1 MLNVD
6 PILLS
11 VSVLLTT
18 YFSAIETALTK
29 LSAARIEEIY
39 EDRPKQMNKLLKYVG
54 TNRARYI
61 NTFQL
66 LYTIGLA
73 ASSLFV
79 FRFSNSVFELDAT
92 WLQDVAAI
100 AFLAVIGFVVFG
112 VGARTLGKQHAETY
126 VLSSAG
132 LISFLSRV
140 LNPFVRLFIIAGN
153 AVTPGRGYSEGPF
166 ASTAEIREMMDQISD
181 KVIEASEKEMIHSVF
196 ELGAT
201 VAREVMV
208 PRTEMVWIERTKTLR
223 QALSLSLR
231 SGYSRIPVIGEDIDD
246 IVGVIYIKDVAKRI
260 FEHSDAQQTERV
272 DTLMRTVTF
281 SPDSKLADELLKDM
295 QRERVHLT
303 VLIDEYGGT
312 AGLVTIEDI
321 LEEIVGEIADEHDTA
336 EEEIMKLDEN
346 VYRISSRLHIE
357 DLGKLIH
364 VDLDSDEEGI
374 DTVGGLLASRL
385 GRVAI
390 PGSTI
395 NLDEWKI
402 TAETVAGR
410 RNRVGSLIVEKL
422 EQTEDS
428 DE

>member
-1 MLNVD
+1 MD
-6 PILLS
+6 PILFS
-11 VSVLLTT
+11 ISVLLTT

-39 EDRPKQMNKLLKYVG
+39 SDRPKQMNKLLKYVG
-54 TNRARYI
+54 ANRARYI

-73 ASSLFV
+73 ASSLFA

-92 WLQDVAAI
+92 WLQDLAAI
-100 AFLAVIGFVVFG
+100 AFLAIIGFVIFG
-112 VGARTLGKQHAETY
+112 VGARTLGRQHAESY

-132 LISFLSRV
+132 LISFFSRI
-140 LNPFVRLFIIAGN
+140 LNPLVKLFILAGN

-181 KVIEASEKEMIHSVF
+181 EVIEASEKEMIHSVF

-246 IVGVIYIKDVAKRI
+246 IVGVVYIKDVAKRI
-260 FEHSDAQQTERV
+260 FEHSDAQQTEQV

-281 SPDSKLADELLKDM
+281 SPDSKLADDLLKDM
-295 QRERVHLT
+295 QRDRVHLT

-336 EEEIMKLDEN
+336 DEEITKLDEN

-357 DLGKLIH
+357 DLGKLIR

-395 NLDEWKI
+395 TIEGWKL

-410 RNRVGSLIVEKL
+410 RNRVGSLLVEKVEDL
-422 EQTEDS
+422 EES

>member
-1 MLNVD
+1 MYD
-6 PILLS
+6 
-11 VSVLLTT
+11 
-18 YFSAIETALTK
+18 
-29 LSAARIEEIY
+29 
-39 EDRPKQMNKLLKYVG
+39 DRPKQLNKLMKFVG
-54 TNRARYI
+54 PNRARYI
-61 NTFQL
+61 NTFQF
-66 LYTIGLA
+66 LYTVGLA
-73 ASSLFV
+73 ASSLFI

-92 WLQDVAAI
+92 WLQDVTAI
-100 AFLAVIGFVVFG
+100 AFISLLVFVVYG
-112 VGARTLGKQHAETY
+112 VGARTLGKQNAEIY
-126 VLSSAG
+126 VLSSSG
-132 LISFLSRV
+132 LISLLSRL
-140 LNPFVRLFIIAGN
+140 LNPFVKLFIAIGN
-153 AVTPGRGYSEGPF
+153 AVTPGKGYSEGPF
-166 ASTAEIREMMDQISD
+166 ASTAEIREMMNQISD
-181 KVIEASEKEMIHSVF
+181 EVIEASEKEMIHSVF

-246 IVGVIYIKDVAKRI
+246 VVGVIYIKDVAKRI
-260 FEHSDAQQTERV
+260 FEHSEAQQTERV
-272 DTLMRTVTF
+272 DTLMRPVTF

-336 EEEIMKLDEN
+336 DEEIIKLADDT
-346 VYRISSRLHIE
+346 YRISSRLHIE

-364 VDLDSDEEGI
+364 VDLDPDEEGV
-374 DTVGGLLASRL
+374 DTVGGLLAARL

-395 NLDEWKI
+395 SLDGWKL

-410 RNRVGSLIVEKL
+410 RNRVGSLLVEKIEKL
-422 EQTEDS
+422 AES
-428 DE
+428 DD

>member
-1 MLNVD
+1 MD

-11 VSVLLTT
+11 ISILLTT

-29 LSAARIEEIY
+29 LSAARIDEFY
-39 EDRPKQMNKLLKYVG
+39 GDRPKQMQKLLKYVG
-54 TNRARYI
+54 PNRARYI

-79 FRFSNSVFELDAT
+79 FRFSNSVIKIEST
-92 WLQDVAAI
+92 WLQDITAI
-100 AFLAVIGFVVFG
+100 AFLALIGFVVFG
-112 VGARTLGKQHAETY
+112 VGARTLGKQHAESY

-132 LISFLSRV
+132 LISLLSRI
-140 LNPFVRLFIIAGN
+140 LNPFVKMFILLGN

-181 KVIEASEKEMIHSVF
+181 EVIEASEKEMIHSVF

-208 PRTEMVWIERTKTLR
+208 PRTEMVWIERSKTLR

-246 IVGVIYIKDVAKRI
+246 VVGVIYIKDVAKRI

-272 DTLMRTVTF
+272 DALMRPVTF

-336 EEEIMKLDEN
+336 EEELIKLDEDT
-346 VYRISSRLHIE
+346 YRISSRLHIE
-357 DLGKLIH
+357 DLAKLIH

-395 NLDEWKI
+395 NIEGWKL

-410 RNRVGSLIVEKL
+410 RNRVGSLLVEKI
-422 EQTEDS
+422 EQAEETD
-428 DE
+428 D

>member
-1 MLNVD
+1 MDTL
-6 PILLS
+6 LLS
-11 VSVLLTT
+11 VTLLLTT

-29 LSAARIEEIY
+29 LSAARIEELY
-39 EDRPKQMNKLLKYVG
+39 EERPKQLEKLMKYVG
-54 TNRARYI
+54 PNRARYI

-73 ASSLFV
+73 SSSLFV

-92 WLQDVAAI
+92 WLQDVTAI
-100 AFLAVIGFVVFG
+100 AFISLVVFVVYG
-112 VGARTLGKQHAETY
+112 VGARTLGKQNAESF
-126 VLSSAG
+126 VLASSG
-132 LISFLSRV
+132 LISLLSRV
-140 LNPFVRLFIIAGN
+140 LNPFVKLFIAIGN
-153 AVTPGRGYSEGPF
+153 AVTPGKGYTDGPF
-166 ASTAEIREMMDQISD
+166 ASTAEIREMMNQISD
-181 KVIEASEKEMIHSVF
+181 EVIEASEKEMIHSVF

-246 IVGVIYIKDVAKRI
+246 VVGVIYIKDVAKRI
-260 FEHSDAQQTERV
+260 FEHSEAQQTERV
-272 DTLMRTVTF
+272 DTLMRSVTF
-281 SPDSKLADELLKDM
+281 SPDSKLADDLLKDM

-336 EEEIMKLDEN
+336 DEEIVKLGDD
-346 VYRISSRLHIE
+346 VFRISSRLHIE
-357 DLGKLIH
+357 DLAKLIH
-364 VDLDSDEEGI
+364 VSLDPDEEGV
-374 DTVGGLLASRL
+374 DTVGGLLAARL

-395 NLDEWKI
+395 SLDGWKL

-410 RNRVGSLIVEKL
+410 RNRVGSLLVEKIDKL
-422 EQTEDS
+422 AES
-428 DE
+428 DD

>member
-1 MLNVD
+1 MDSLLL
-6 PILLS
+6 ILT
-11 VSVLLTT
+11 LLATT
-18 YFSAIETALTK
+18 YFSAIESSLTK
-29 LSAARIEEIY
+29 LSVARIDEGFG
-39 EDRPKQMNKLLKYVG
+39 DRPKQHAKLMKFVG
-54 TNRARYI
+54 PNRARYI

-66 LYTIGLA
+66 LYTLGLA

-92 WLQDVAAI
+92 WLQDVTAI
-100 AFLAVIGFVVFG
+100 GVIALISFVIFG
-112 VGARTLGKQHAETY
+112 VGARTLGKQNAEIY
-126 VLSSAG
+126 VLGSAG
-132 LISFLSRV
+132 LISLLSRI
-140 LNPFVRLFIIAGN
+140 LNPFVKVFILLGN
-153 AVTPGRGYSEGPF
+153 AVTPGKGYSEGPF
-166 ASTAEIREMMDQISD
+166 ASTAEIREMMDQVSD
-181 KVIEASEKEMIHSVF
+181 EVIEASEKEMIHSVF

-208 PRTEMVWIERTKTLR
+208 PRTEMVWIERHKTLR

-246 IVGVIYIKDVAKRI
+246 VVGVVYIKDVAKRI
-260 FEHSDAQQTERV
+260 FEHSDAQQTESV
-272 DTLMRTVTF
+272 DTLMRQVTF

-295 QRERVHLT
+295 QRERVHIV

-336 EEEIMKLDEN
+336 EEEIIKLAEDT
-346 VYRISSRLHIE
+346 YRISSRLHIE
-357 DLGKLIH
+357 DLAKLIH
-364 VDLDSDEEGI
+364 VDLDADEEGV

-395 NLDEWKI
+395 NLDGWTL

-410 RNRVGSLIVEKL
+410 RNRVGSLLVEKIEVL
-422 EQTEDS
+422 
-428 DE
+428 DETDD

>member
-1 MLNVD
+1 MDTL
-6 PILLS
+6 LLS
-11 VSVLLTT
+11 LTLLLTT

-29 LSAARIEEIY
+29 LSAARIEELY
-39 EDRPKQMNKLLKYVG
+39 EERPKQLEKLMKYVG
-54 TNRARYI
+54 PNRARYI

-73 ASSLFV
+73 SSSLFV

-92 WLQDVAAI
+92 WLQDVTAI
-100 AFLAVIGFVVFG
+100 AFISLVVFVVYG
-112 VGARTLGKQHAETY
+112 VGARTLGKQNAESF
-126 VLSSAG
+126 VLASSG
-132 LISFLSRV
+132 LISLLSRV
-140 LNPFVRLFIIAGN
+140 LNPFVKLFIAIGN
-153 AVTPGRGYSEGPF
+153 AVTPGKGYTDGPF
-166 ASTAEIREMMDQISD
+166 ASTAEIREMMNQISD
-181 KVIEASEKEMIHSVF
+181 EVIEASEKEMIHSVF

-246 IVGVIYIKDVAKRI
+246 VVGVIYIKDVAKRI
-260 FEHSDAQQTERV
+260 FEHSEAQQTERV
-272 DTLMRTVTF
+272 DTLMRSVTF
-281 SPDSKLADELLKDM
+281 SPDSKLADDLLKDM

-336 EEEIMKLDEN
+336 DEEIVKLGDD

-357 DLGKLIH
+357 DLAKLIH
-364 VDLDSDEEGI
+364 VNLDPDEEGV
-374 DTVGGLLASRL
+374 DTVGGLLAARL

-395 NLDEWKI
+395 SLDGWKL

-410 RNRVGSLIVEKL
+410 RNRVGSLLVEKIEKL
-422 EQTEDS
+422 AES
-428 DE
+428 DD